1 MINRAYLLLLC
12 LVISISGRAQD
23 VSLLDSLR
31 SELLSASDATVTSDL
46 YEKFAWEFR
55 KAFPDST
62 IHYAQKSIALIE
74 KEGLAKN
81 TAQALTFI
89 GVAYQYKG
97 ENIKSFD
104 FYTEARNVAL
114 NAGDT
119 LQFAHSLNSL
129 GRLHFN
135 QGSFLKAYDNFY
147 KALGYFTALNDSLGS
162 SYVYKSL
169 SELYRSQNNLQKAR
183 EMAQKTLE
191 IRQELGDYIGQI
203 SVLVELAAI
212 YVELQDYE
220 EAFKKYL
227 TSLELAES
235 ISDEVGIARVNLGIS
250 QLYSQQQNSAEA
262 LIYAQKATKI
272 VSGSNNEELLNQ
284 VKLQYAKS
292 LMALRKYSE
301 AKKELEQMVMKVGVT
316 KQLTI
321 EMDVHLRLAEIY
333 ELQGDTN
340 LAFQYFKRYAKLN
353 EAWSNAE
360 AARSIERLE
369 SRLALES
376 KEKENELLRLNE
388 ARSVAVIERQRFAN
402 IALIAV
408 VTLIGILLISIWYVS
423 RKRKQTYMKLQLK
436 NRQIEEQA
444 NEISKQ
450 SEKISQ
456 QNQKLQKRNHQL
468 ADLNNEKDTLMNIVA
483 HDLKSPINRVKGIT
497 ELLSFSELNEEQR
510 NYVNLLKQ
518 ISNNST
524 DLIRDLLDVNAF
536 GDERRK
542 LNLSTVNLTEIIA
555 SKRTAFKTEAASKNI
570 LISLDFSREVVFVKT
585 DESLLV
591 RILDNLISNAI
602 KFSNA
607 DTTVTISVHDD
618 LEGLRLFVK
627 DQGPGFTEADKQ
639 QLYQKFK
646 KLSARPTAG
655 ESSNGLGLAIVK
667 ILCERL
673 EITIEL
679 QSDSDVGSN
688 FILKFP
694 ESAKVPHAV
703 EIKP

>member
-1 MINRAYLLLLC
+1 
-12 LVISISGRAQD
+12 
-23 VSLLDSLR
+23 
-31 SELLSASDATVTSDL
+31 
-46 YEKFAWEFR
+46 
-55 KAFPDST
+55 
-62 IHYAQKSIALIE
+62 
-74 KEGLAKN
+74 
-81 TAQALTFI
+81 
-89 GVAYQYKG
+89 
-97 ENIKSFD
+97 
-104 FYTEARNVAL
+104 
-114 NAGDT
+114 
-119 LQFAHSLNSL
+119 
-129 GRLHFN
+129 
-135 QGSFLKAYDNFY
+135 
-147 KALGYFTALNDSLGS
+147 
-162 SYVYKSL
+162 
-169 SELYRSQNNLQKAR
+169 
-183 EMAQKTLE
+183 
-191 IRQELGDYIGQI
+191 
-203 SVLVELAAI
+203 
-212 YVELQDYE
+212 
-220 EAFKKYL
+220 
-227 TSLELAES
+227 
-235 ISDEVGIARVNLGIS
+235 
-250 QLYSQQQNSAEA
+250 
-262 LIYAQKATKI
+262 
-272 VSGSNNEELLNQ
+272 
-284 VKLQYAKS
+284 
-292 LMALRKYSE
+292 
-301 AKKELEQMVMKVGVT
+301 
-316 KQLTI
+316 
-321 EMDVHLRLAEIY
+321 
-333 ELQGDTN
+333 
-340 LAFQYFKRYAKLN
+340 
-353 EAWSNAE
+353 
-360 AARSIERLE
+360 
-369 SRLALES
+369 
-376 KEKENELLRLNE
+376 
-388 ARSVAVIERQRFAN
+388 
-402 IALIAV
+402 
-408 VTLIGILLISIWYVS
+408 
-423 RKRKQTYMKLQLK
+423 MKLQLK

-627 DQGPGFTEADKQ
+627 DQGPGFTEVDKQ